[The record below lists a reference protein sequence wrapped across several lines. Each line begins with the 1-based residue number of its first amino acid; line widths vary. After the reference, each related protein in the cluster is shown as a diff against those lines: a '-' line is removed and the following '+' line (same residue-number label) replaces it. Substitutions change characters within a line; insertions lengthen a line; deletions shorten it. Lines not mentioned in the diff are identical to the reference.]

1 MYIVYE
7 WLIHGLKSVA
17 TKAATAATVP
27 THQTQ
32 YSPSHL
38 TLEVRLTPLFAIIIP
53 LRFKEVK
60 TDYTIYYKPPTRFA
74 VVKTDW
80 LNDYMPPKCFVVV
93 KTDSP
98 NFYKPPAHF
107 MEMKTNSPNSY

>member
-1 MYIVYE
+1 MIQSVVYVHAK
-7 WLIHGLKSVA
+7 ISSVGHLSK
-17 TKAATAATVP
+17 TSIL
-27 THQTQ
+27 QTQ
-32 YSPSHL
+32 YNPSHL

-60 TDYTIYYKPPTRFA
+60 TDYMIYYKPPTRFA
-74 VVKTDW
+74 VVKTDS

-98 NFYKPPAHF
+98 NFYKPLAHF
-107 MEMKTNSPNSY
+107 TEIKTNSPNSY